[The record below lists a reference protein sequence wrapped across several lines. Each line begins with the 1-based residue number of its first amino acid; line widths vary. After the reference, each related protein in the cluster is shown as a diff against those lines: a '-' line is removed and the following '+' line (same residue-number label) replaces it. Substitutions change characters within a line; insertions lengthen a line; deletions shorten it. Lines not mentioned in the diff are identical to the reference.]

1 VAGFTHRVSPR
12 INSSLFP
19 AGYDPYAF
27 LDVLTTIGSIDPDS
41 SELTVLM
48 NTHPSTN
55 DRLETLARKVDGR
68 LDSWA
73 PGVDNANQ
81 FRRIAATR

>member
-1 VAGFTHRVSPR
+1 
-12 INSSLFP
+12 LFR

-27 LDVLTTIGSIDPDS
+27 LDMLTTIGSIDPDS

-55 DRLETLARKVDGR
+55 DRFETLARKLDGR
-68 LDSWA
+68 LDSYA
-73 PGVDNANQ
+73 PGADNANR
-81 FRRIAATR
+81 FRRFAATR